1 MVKKNKKHKSPLNTP
16 LPSWQTALSLVKGD
30 AQDKA
35 SYYREK
41 AKVKNTEKSTKNWI
55 MKFEEFR
62 SQSGYLISLTELDN
76 IYLLEKQLVEY
87 ISIMKKKDGNEY
99 KATSVKQAIDA
110 INRYLL
116 HHMKISVK
124 KIMIIN

>member
-1 MVKKNKKHKSPLNTP
+1 MIISKLFLFLFTFFLLLSFPNNGKKNKKHKSPLNTP

-62 SQSGYLISLTELDN
+62 SQSGYLISLIELDN
-76 IYLLEKQLVEY
+76 IPFNLL
-87 ISIMKKKDGNEY
+87 
-99 KATSVKQAIDA
+99 
-110 INRYLL
+110 
-116 HHMKISVK
+116 
-124 KIMIIN
+124 II

>member
-41 AKVKNTEKSTKNWI
+41 AKVKILKNLR
-55 MKFEEFR
+55 KT
-62 SQSGYLISLTELDN
+62 G
-76 IYLLEKQLVEY
+76 
-87 ISIMKKKDGNEY
+87 
-99 KATSVKQAIDA
+99 
-110 INRYLL
+110 
-116 HHMKISVK
+116 
-124 KIMIIN
+124 